1 MLAGLIKDGAVDRTS
16 PVVPMAFA
24 DKDFYMNGAIH
35 RSAIFGTACLL
46 AALCGPVFAA
56 DAQGTEA
63 GAPAAAEAPAA
74 RSPWLVMP
82 TFSTNPK
89 LGTAFGGMAAYVTK
103 FDAESQAS
111 LFALSGQYTDTDSAI
126 LALVGR
132 TSFGADHHR
141 ISAYIIA
148 GKIKND
154 YDDFLGTGVPLKSE
168 DDIRAALTRYLYRF
182 KGDWFV
188 GGQFVITNY
197 QMVGQSDLD
206 DDILDGLGLT
216 GFKSGGVGMAIYH
229 DSRDVQDKPSRG
241 WMLNA
246 NNVVYREAI
255 AGSND
260 FEVYRLDYRSFW
272 SHGDGNVIGVRQT
285 NQWTVDAPSSANAP
299 VRLRGYTGG
308 EYLGENM
315 SSLEVEERYR
325 LAKRWTATVF
335 GGVACLYG
343 AGITCGDSDNLFA
356 SIGAG
361 AQFVLNQ
368 QAGLVANLEYAHAR
382 DGNDAVMFK
391 MGYEW

>member
-1 MLAGLIKDGAVDRTS
+1 MKFAIRGFTGMLGAACVLATLS
-16 PVVPMAFA
+16 
-24 DKDFYMNGAIH
+24 
-35 RSAIFGTACLL
+35 GT
-46 AALCGPVFAA
+46 GHAA
-56 DAQGTEA
+56 DAPGSEA
-63 GAPAAAEAPAA
+63 GVTPASQESKA
-74 RSPWLVMP
+74 RSPWLLMP

-89 LGTAFGGMAAYVTK
+89 LGTAFGFMAAYVTK

-111 LFALSGQYTDTDSAI
+111 LFGLSGQYTDTDSAI
-126 LALVGR
+126 VALLAR
-132 TSFGADHHR
+132 TSFGADQHR
-141 ISAYIIA
+141 LSAYIIA
-148 GKIKND
+148 GRIKND

-168 DDIRAALTRYLYRF
+168 DDIRAALTRYLYRV

-188 GGQFVITNY
+188 GGQFVVTNY
-197 QMVGQSDLD
+197 QMVGQSDID

-216 GFKSGGVGMAIYH
+216 GFKSGGVGLSIYH
-229 DSRDVQDKPSRG
+229 DSRDIQDKPSKG

-272 SHGDGNVIGVRQT
+272 SHGDGNVLGFRQT
-285 NQWTVDAPSSANAP
+285 NQWTVDAPNSANAP
-299 VRLRGYTGG
+299 IRLRGYTGG

-315 SSLEVEERYR
+315 SSVEIEERYK
-325 LAKRWTATVF
+325 LANRWTATAF

-343 AGITCGDSDNLFA
+343 NGLTCGESDNVYA
-356 SIGAG
+356 SVGAG
-361 AQFVLNQ
+361 VQYLLNPV
-368 QAGLVANLEYAHAR
+368 AGLVANLEYAHAR